1 MLPYFKVNIKLQ
13 ESRQSVQEEGLP
25 DDRSSTG
32 QQQRHRNTPTVTNA
46 RATPCRKD
54 SLSKRM
60 TGTQNPKNFSH
71 FKPHILC
78 KQPQMAHRSKCKTI
92 KI

>member
-32 QQQRHRNTPTVTNA
+32 QQQHHRNTPTVSDKRESDSMQKGQSFQTNDWH
-46 RATPCRKD
+46 T
-54 SLSKRM
+54 
-60 TGTQNPKNFSH
+60 
-71 FKPHILC
+71 KPQEL
-78 KQPQMAHRSKCKTI
+78 QPF
-92 KI
+92 